1 MDIVIGLDKIAN
13 VYKVVIDADEYLTPS
28 KVTIRVGQG
37 KLNEEVNYKNARTSK
52 FQKPVILEFH
62 RRERSVSRL
71 ESKSRNAFTDAV
83 GQYIWITIE
92 KPIPLSQNPHNQI
105 EIKKLTVLGYPLP
118 EELPRG
124 TPVPESPKLEQN
136 DEDVANLKMENLE
149 LESKGVPKKEKK
161 IERHSMTESRKGV
174 ALREL
179 YWKTLVL
186 GTHYPAEFNGG
197 RFRTPPGYRLIP
209 NGHRYWSR
217 QIANVYKVVI
227 DADEYLTPSKVTIRV
242 GQGKLN
248 EEVNYKNART
258 SKFQKPV
265 ILEFH
270 RRERSVSRLESKN
283 AFTDAVGQY
292 IWITIEKPIP
302 LSQNPHNQIEIKKLT
317 VLGYPLPEEL
327 PRGTPVPESPK
338 LEQNDE
344 DVANLKMENLELE
357 SKGVPKKE
365 KKIERHS
372 YEGDGMSMKEKTNL
386 SEDPLTSIRTIRRV
400 LEQKMEKANFDG
412 KTIQATVCL
421 RAIQRIDEYEAR
433 IEDLATRRSRALEAG
448 DLKMAER
455 HRLAMIDC
463 RDTVFRAVHVDLLL
477 DRDEVRF

>member
-1 MDIVIGLDKIAN
+1 MTESRKGVALRELYWKTLVLGSHYPAEFDGGRFRTPPGDSFPMDIVIGLDKIAN

-52 FQKPVILEFH
+52 FQKPV
-62 RRERSVSRL
+62 V
-71 ESKSRNAFTDAV
+71 
-83 GQYIWITIE
+83 
-92 KPIPLSQNPHNQI
+92 
-105 EIKKLTVLGYPLP
+105 
-118 EELPRG
+118 
-124 TPVPESPKLEQN
+124 
-136 DEDVANLKMENLE
+136 
-149 LESKGVPKKEKK
+149 
-161 IERHSMTESRKGV
+161 
-174 ALREL
+174 
-179 YWKTLVL
+179 
-186 GTHYPAEFNGG
+186 
-197 RFRTPPGYRLIP
+197 
-209 NGHRYWSR
+209 
-217 QIANVYKVVI
+217 
-227 DADEYLTPSKVTIRV
+227 
-242 GQGKLN
+242 
-248 EEVNYKNART
+248 
-258 SKFQKPV
+258 
-265 ILEFH
+265 LEFH

-327 PRGTPVPESPK
+327 LRRTPIPESPK

-344 DVANLKMENLELE
+344 DDVTSLKMEKLELE
-357 SKGVPKKE
+357 PKGVPKKE

-372 YEGDGMSMKEKTNL
+372 YEGDGMSMKEETNL
-386 SEDPLTSIRTIRRV
+386 SGDPLTSIRTIRRV

-448 DLKMAER
+448 DLEMAER

-477 DRDEVRF
+477 DRDELRAIGVQSEWAD